1 MAGIGS
7 DHGRYVGTAE
17 FGVRFG
23 EELRSERERRG
34 ISLER
39 LCADTKVNQRFIEAL
54 ERGEYQA
61 LPGGVFRRGFVRA
74 YLKAVALD
82 EAEWLPRFDKS
93 YGELTRSLGIGT
105 ERPEEDW
112 AKFAVNVKRNRGA
125 SRQQFWKRWL
135 GVLAM
140 LLLLMAAAW
149 AVWHFLL
156 AGRVKPV
163 SHRANTASTEAV
175 LKSKYRQF
183 DISEHDHAG
192 GNRARQCGSRHLE
205 VSNAG
210 WRHRKLHDEAQNEK
224 VNEVHPITDVT

>member
-1 MAGIGS
+1 MPRIGS

-82 EAEWLPRFDKS
+82 EAEWLPRFEKS
-93 YGELTRSLGIGT
+93 YRDLMQSLGIAT
-105 ERPEEDW
+105 DKPEEEW
-112 AKFAVNVKRNRGA
+112 ATFAVNVKRNRGA

-140 LLLLMAAAW
+140 LLVLMAAGW

-156 AGRVKPV
+156 KARVRPAGAIRV
-163 SHRANTASTEAV
+163 
-175 LKSKYRQF
+175 
-183 DISEHDHAG
+183 
-192 GNRARQCGSRHLE
+192 
-205 VSNAG
+205 
-210 WRHRKLHDEAQNEK
+210 AQVERLRWA
-224 VNEVHPITDVT
+224 E

>member
-1 MAGIGS
+1 MPRIGS

-93 YGELTRSLGIGT
+93 YGELMRSLGVGAGKQDEAWT
-105 ERPEEDW
+105 T
-112 AKFAVNVKRNRGA
+112 FAVNVKRNRGGA
-125 SRQQFWKRWL
+125 RQRYLKRWL

-140 LLLLMAAAW
+140 LLLLLAAGW
-149 AVWHFLL
+149 AVWHFMLQP
-156 AGRVKPV
+156 RVRRVADTP
-163 SHRANTASTEAV
+163 ASAQRNF
-175 LKSKYRQF
+175 S
-183 DISEHDHAG
+183 
-192 GNRARQCGSRHLE
+192 GN
-205 VSNAG
+205 
-210 WRHRKLHDEAQNEK
+210 
-224 VNEVHPITDVT
+224 